1 MRISDKE
8 NSPIVRNKMIGKLLH
23 KVKNKQGISLA
34 ELLVTLIFCL
44 LTFALVVTAMQAATR
59 QLKKS
64 TMQSESKMLCSSL
77 TMSIEDVLRYAG
89 VGTGNSGESAI
100 SGDPAGRD
108 TEKPVSDI
116 KFYSRSRGRG
126 KNCYF
131 DVTNDGHIVFMYP
144 NPAAGSASD
153 EKLSADMAPS
163 STYTQGMKAYLKL
176 QWHNDDTDMS
186 TYQSFTGTVTVTDA
200 DNNVLNTQSFA
211 VTPVNINR

>member
-1 MRISDKE
+1 M
-8 NSPIVRNKMIGKLLH
+8 RNKMIGKLLH
-23 KVKNKQGISLA
+23 KLRNNQGISLA
-34 ELLVTLIFCL
+34 ELLVTLVFCL

-89 VGTGNSGESAI
+89 VGTGNGTLEDGSAI
-100 SGDPAGRD
+100 SGEAAGRD
-108 TEKPVSDI
+108 SEHDTGKPVSDI

-131 DVTNDGHIVFMYP
+131 DVTKDGHIVFMYP
-144 NPAAGSASD
+144 NPAAGSGSD
-153 EKLSADMAPS
+153 EKLSADMAPG
-163 STYTQGMKAYLKL
+163 STYTQGMKAYLLL
-176 QWHNDDTDMS
+176 QWHNDTSDMS

-200 DNNVLNTQSFA
+200 DGNVLNTQSFA
-211 VTPVNINR
+211 VAPVNINR

>member
-1 MRISDKE
+1 
-8 NSPIVRNKMIGKLLH
+8 MIGKILH

-89 VGTGNSGESAI
+89 VGTGNGGESTISGEA
-100 SGDPAGRD
+100 AGRD
-108 TEKPVSDI
+108 TGKPVSDI

-131 DVTNDGHIVFMYP
+131 DVTSDGHIVFMYP
-144 NPAAGSASD
+144 NPAAGSGSD

-163 STYTQGMKAYLKL
+163 STYTQGMKAYLLL
-176 QWHNDDTDMS
+176 QWHNDDTDMK

-200 DNNVLNTQSFA
+200 DNKVLNTQSFA
-211 VTPVNINR
+211 VAPVNINR

>member
-1 MRISDKE
+1 MK
-8 NSPIVRNKMIGKLLH
+8 NKMIGKILH

-89 VGTGNSGESAI
+89 VGTGNGGESAI
-100 SGDPAGRD
+100 SGEAAGRD
-108 TEKPVSDI
+108 SEHDTGKPVSDI

-126 KNCYF
+126 KNCYL
-131 DVTNDGHIVFMYP
+131 DVTSDGHIVFMYP
-144 NPAAGSASD
+144 NPAAGSGSD
-153 EKLSADMAPS
+153 EKLSADMAPG
-163 STYTQGMKAYLKL
+163 STYTQGMKAYLLL
-176 QWHNDDTDMS
+176 QWHNDDTDMK
-186 TYQSFTGTVTVTDA
+186 TYQSFTGTVTVTDK
-200 DNNVLNTQSFA
+200 DNKVLNTQSFA

>member
-1 MRISDKE
+1 M
-8 NSPIVRNKMIGKLLH
+8 RNKMIGKILH
-23 KVKNKQGISLA
+23 KLRNKQGISLA

-44 LTFALVVTAMQAATR
+44 LTFALVVTAMQASTR

-89 VGTGNSGESAI
+89 VGTGNSTLEGGSAI
-100 SGDPAGRD
+100 SGEAAGRD
-108 TEKPVSDI
+108 GEHDTGKPVSDI

-126 KNCYF
+126 KDCYF
-131 DVTNDGHIVFMYP
+131 DVTSDGHIVFMYP
-144 NPAAGSASD
+144 NPTTGSASD

-163 STYTQGMKAYLKL
+163 STYTQGMKAYLLL
-176 QWHNDDTDMS
+176 QWHNDTSDMK

-200 DNNVLNTQSFA
+200 DGNVLNAQSFA
-211 VTPVNINR
+211 VAPVNINRS